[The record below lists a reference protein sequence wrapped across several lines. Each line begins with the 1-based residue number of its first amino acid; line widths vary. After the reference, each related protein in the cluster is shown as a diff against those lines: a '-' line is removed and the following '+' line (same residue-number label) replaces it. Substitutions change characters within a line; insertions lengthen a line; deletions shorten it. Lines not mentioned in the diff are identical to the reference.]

1 MNVEVRALSDMSDLD
16 DAMAVLRSIWGFQDG
31 SAPITS
37 EFMRALAFA
46 GNYVAGAFAADHM
59 VGASVGFL
67 GVRDGHQHL
76 HSHISGVVAEWQGK
90 AVGLALKHH
99 QRDWSLARGID
110 TIEWTFDPL
119 VRRNA
124 YFNLMKLGADI
135 VGFEANF
142 YGDMNDA
149 INAGDPTDRA
159 VIRWDLRTSRDIAPE
174 REGDVILDAN
184 AEGAP
189 FVDKSSAPVLRAWVP
204 EDVVALRRQNANAAR
219 AWRLALRESFGAA
232 VADGYVATAITRDGW
247 YTLVKQ

>member
-1 MNVEVRALSDMSDLD
+1 MTVEVRTLSDMGDLD
-16 DAMAVLRSIWGFQDG
+16 DAMGVFQSIWGFRDG
-31 SAPITS
+31 SAPITA

-46 GNYVAGAFAADHM
+46 GNYVAGAFADGEM
-59 VGASVGFL
+59 VGASAGFL

-76 HSHISGVVAEWQGK
+76 HSHISGVVAEWQSK

-99 QRDWSLARGID
+99 QRDWALARGID

-159 VIRWDLRTSRDIAPE
+159 VIRWDLRNGAPGTNQ
-174 REGDVILDAN
+174 EGDVILDAGDD
-184 AEGAP
+184 GAP
-189 FVDKSSAPVLRAWVP
+189 VVDKSGAPVLRAWVP
-204 EDVVALRRQNANAAR
+204 EDVVALRTQDADAAR

-232 VADGYVATAITRDGW
+232 VADGYVATSITRDGW
-247 YTLVKQ
+247 YTLVRQ